1 LGGWIAHSSAS
12 PFVAFC
18 TPRSL
23 LSSSPPSSSGGDEA
37 LQWPPARNGS
47 QRGMDQCHKCC
58 ARHTAPGQGLV
69 TRVRLRCS
77 PKCKAGGKKPM
88 AGVTC
93 NNHAQQPSA
102 TAKRCCGGAGCEPGE
117 EERCYKRTLASF
129 SSIHLPTVLFR
140 FIIIYF
146 IHPSTRRTTTT
157 LVCPVTRHL
166 AAAASSCLRWRVCLL
181 CACCAC

>member
-1 LGGWIAHSSAS
+1 M
-12 PFVAFC
+12 
-18 TPRSL
+18 
-23 LSSSPPSSSGGDEA
+23 
-37 LQWPPARNGS
+37 RNN
-47 QRGMDQCHKCC
+47 Q
-58 ARHTAPGQGLV
+58 
-69 TRVRLRCS
+69 
-77 PKCKAGGKKPM
+77 
-88 AGVTC
+88 
-93 NNHAQQPSA
+93 AQQRSA
-102 TAKRCCGGAGCEPGE
+102 RVE
-117 EERCYKRTLASF
+117 ELLRYMRCYKRTLASF